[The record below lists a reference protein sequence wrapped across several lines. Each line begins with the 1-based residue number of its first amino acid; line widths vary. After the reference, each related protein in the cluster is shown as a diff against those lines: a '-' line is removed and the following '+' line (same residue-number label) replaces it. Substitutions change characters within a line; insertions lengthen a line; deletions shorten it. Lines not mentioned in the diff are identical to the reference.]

1 MEIKQNLTR
10 VNYTTSSSREIK
22 YIVVHY
28 TGNKGDTAKNNTE
41 YFKTVQRGASAHY
54 FVDSDSIWQCVEDR
68 HIAWHCGAKVYRHPK
83 CRNTNS
89 IGVELCNGVQ
99 SFDTDTVQNAAWL
112 IKELMQRYNVPVE
125 NVIRH
130 YDVTGKL
137 CPASLVDEE
146 KWKEFKNL
154 LREGVDMEELNNL
167 KAEFKQYVEH
177 TSGIIN
183 MMGKEI
189 KALQDIINIMGKEIA
204 ELKSDKQK

>member
-10 VNYTTSSSREIK
+10 INYSVSSNREIK

-28 TGNKGDTAKNNTE
+28 TGNKGDTAYNNTK
-41 YFKTVQRGASAHY
+41 YCKDVYRKASAHY
-54 FVDSDSIWQCVEDR
+54 FVDDDSIWQCVEDR
-68 HIAWHCGAKVYRHPK
+68 HVAWHCGAKVYRHPK
-83 CRNTNS
+83 CRNVNS
-89 IGVELCNGVQ
+89 IGVELCSGIPDFSDNTINNGV
-99 SFDTDTVQNAAWL
+99 WL
-112 IKELMQRYNVPVE
+112 IKELMQRYNVPIE

-130 YDVTGKL
+130 YDVSGKL
-137 CPASLVDEE
+137 CPASLVDEN

-154 LREGVDMEELNNL
+154 LREGVDMEEFNNL

-189 KALQDIINIMGKEIA
+189 KALQDIINVMGKEI
-204 ELKSDKQK
+204 EVLKNDR